1 MTIDSEDEFTDVY
14 RAHYEDVLRF
24 VRRRA
29 HPMNVDDIVGETFL
43 AAWRRRRELPE
54 DPRPWLFG
62 TARNAMLNAHRG
74 QRRQTAVAV
83 RVMENGGDD
92 NYDGL
97 TQAEERMDLVAA
109 WRQLSAT
116 DQEVLALHVW
126 EGLPDR
132 DAATVLGCSRA
143 AYTMRLSRSKRRLA
157 KLFGP
162 TGRTTPAPAPSH

>member
-1 MTIDSEDEFTDVY
+1 MAIDSEDEFTDVY

-29 HPMNVDDIVGETFL
+29 HPTHVDDIVGETFL
-43 AAWRRRRELPE
+43 AAWRRRGELPE

-62 TARNAMLNAHRG
+62 TARNTLLYAHRG

-83 RVMENGGDD
+83 RVMEHGGDD
-92 NYDGL
+92 SYDG
-97 TQAEERMDLVAA
+97 TAASDDRMDLVAA

-126 EGLPDR
+126 EGLTDR
-132 DAATVLGCSRA
+132 EAATVLGCSRA
-143 AYTMRLSRSKRRLA
+143 AYTMRLSRSRRRLA

-162 TGRTTPAPAPSH
+162 TGQATSAPALTR

>member
-1 MTIDSEDEFTDVY
+1 MAIDTEDEFADIY

-43 AAWRRRRELPE
+43 AAWRRRSELPE

-92 NYDGL
+92 GYDGMVA
-97 TQAEERMDLVAA
+97 AEDRMDLIAA
-109 WRQLSAT
+109 WRRLPTA

-126 EGLPDR
+126 EGLTDR
-132 DAATVLGCSRA
+132 AAATVLGCSRA

-157 KLFGP
+157 KLFGT
-162 TGRTTPAPAPSH
+162 TGQTIPAPALTR

>member
-1 MTIDSEDEFTDVY
+1 MAIDSEDEFTDVY

-43 AAWRRRRELPE
+43 AAWRRRSELPE

-83 RVMENGGDD
+83 RVMEHGGDD
-92 NYDGL
+92 GYDGL
-97 TQAEERMDLVAA
+97 ARAEERMDLVAA
-109 WRQLSAT
+109 WRQLSAA

-126 EGLPDR
+126 EGLADR

-162 TGRTTPAPAPSH
+162 TGRTTPAPAPAH